1 MSEEQEGLKFYRCN
15 TCGNLLLVMID
26 PNVRPTCC
34 GADMEIL
41 DHIHGPEGSEK
52 HAPII
57 ELNQNDTE
65 VQVGLQLHVMEPE
78 HRIEWV
84 ALTDGERVEIQRLG
98 LKTPPV
104 VKFSKMSNDGKVRAY
119 AFCNIHGL
127 WQSEK

>member
-15 TCGNLLLVMID
+15 TCGNLLFVMID

-34 GADMEIL
+34 GNDMEIL
-41 DHIHGPEGSEK
+41 DHVHGTEGSEK

-57 ELNQNDTE
+57 EANQNGTE
-65 VQVGLQLHVMEPE
+65 VQVGLQLHAMEPE
-78 HRIEWV
+78 HRIEWI

-98 LKTPPV
+98 LSTPPV
-104 VKFSKMSNDGKVRAY
+104 VKFSKMDGKGKLRAY

>member
-1 MSEEQEGLKFYRCN
+1 
-15 TCGNLLLVMID
+15 
-26 PNVRPTCC
+26 
-34 GADMEIL
+34 MEIL
-41 DHIHGPEGSEK
+41 DSVHSTEGSEK

-57 ELNQNDTE
+57 EFNQNGTE
-65 VQVGLQLHVMEPE
+65 VQVGLQLHAMEPE

-98 LKTPPV
+98 LTTPPV
-104 VKFSKMSNDGKVRAY
+104 VKFSKMDGKGKVRAY